1 MLLIQVEVSEARYE
15 LQECGDQESMEQGW
29 PRANPML
36 LVMVVDE
43 GAAEVPLAA
52 ASVLVLTLE
61 SACLE
66 VTLED
71 ARRRCAGVATPAA
84 DAPVGGQRC
93 CCCCGQ

>member
-15 LQECGDQESMEQGW
+15 PQECDDLESRGQGW

-36 LVMVVDE
+36 LAMVVGE
-43 GAAEVPLAA
+43 GAAEGPLAV
-52 ASVLVLTLE
+52 ASVLVLTSK

-71 ARRRCAGVATPAA
+71 ARRWYAEIATAGAN
-84 DAPVGGQRC
+84 APLGGQRC
-93 CCCCGQ
+93 CCRCGR